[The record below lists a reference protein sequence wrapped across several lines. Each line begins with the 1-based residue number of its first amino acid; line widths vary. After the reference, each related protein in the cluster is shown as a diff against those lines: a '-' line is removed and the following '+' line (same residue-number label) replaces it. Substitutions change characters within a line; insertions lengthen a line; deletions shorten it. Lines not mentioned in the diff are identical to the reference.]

1 MGRKN
6 GHGVNRHDREGAA
19 LGQYDPIDG
28 LARLMR
34 DALPNASEVPTL
46 DAGFEGMTERLPA

>member
-1 MGRKN
+1 M
-6 GHGVNRHDREGAA
+6 NRHDREGAA

-34 DALPNASEVPTL
+34 DALPNAGEVPTL